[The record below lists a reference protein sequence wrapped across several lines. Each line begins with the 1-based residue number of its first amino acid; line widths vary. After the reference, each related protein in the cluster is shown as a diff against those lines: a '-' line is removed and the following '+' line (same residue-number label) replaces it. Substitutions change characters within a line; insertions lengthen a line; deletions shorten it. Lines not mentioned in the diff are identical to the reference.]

1 MYIGEFIQ
9 TFETTR
15 ETVRY
20 YIEEGLLT
28 PTKVNGNYFFTDLD
42 ISDFKNIRE
51 LRDMGLSIRVLK
63 QIKKN
68 KKDCGSK
75 RQWEDNF
82 QIINDELERVEK
94 ELEILAQQK
103 KTLEAVS
110 NQLQL
115 VLDECSKKELE
126 NE

>member
-28 PTKVNGNYFFTDLD
+28 PTKVNGKYFFED
-42 ISDFKNIRE
+42 IDRSDFKNIRE

-68 KKDCGSK
+68 KKDCGSTM
-75 RQWEDNF
+75 QWKSNL

-94 ELEILAQQK
+94 ELEILTRQK
-103 KTLEAVS
+103 KTLEIIS

-115 VLDECSKKELE
+115 ALD
-126 NE
+126 

>member
-28 PTKVNGNYFFTDLD
+28 PIKVNGKYFFED
-42 ISDFKNIRE
+42 IDRSDFKNIRE

-63 QIKKN
+63 QIKK
-68 KKDCGSK
+68 K
-75 RQWEDNF
+75 
-82 QIINDELERVEK
+82 
-94 ELEILAQQK
+94 
-103 KTLEAVS
+103 
-110 NQLQL
+110 
-115 VLDECSKKELE
+115 
-126 NE
+126 